1 MDDTERRPVGRPRS
15 LTDERVADAIIACGF
30 TDLKAVDVAERLSV
44 NPATLYRH
52 VSGHTEMVNLA
63 VSRLVAT
70 TVWPALDGDRWRE
83 YLESVTWTLWNLVRS
98 HPGLATAS
106 PAVGI
111 TNPELMS
118 LYSGICLDLIGA
130 GFAPADAG
138 LAVDFVLDL
147 AIDSLKMRET
157 LASQAAAD
165 PAVEN
170 WYRNLDADLAE
181 AMRES
186 MHGDPAAWFGRKL
199 EVALDGIEHVLRR

>member
-1 MDDTERRPVGRPRS
+1 MDDSERRPVGRPRS

-30 TDLKAVDVAERLSV
+30 TDLKAVDVAERLAV

-52 VSGHTEMVNLA
+52 VSGHAEMVDLA
-63 VSRLVAT
+63 VSRLVST
-70 TVWPALDGDRWRE
+70 TDWPTIESDWRE
-83 YLESVTWTLWNLVRS
+83 YLETVTWTLWHLVRS

-111 TNPELMS
+111 TNPQLMA
-118 LYSGICLDLIGA
+118 LYSGICLDLIAA

-157 LASQAAAD
+157 LAAQAAAD
-165 PAVEN
+165 PTVET
-170 WYRNLDADLAE
+170 WYRNLDEGLAE

-186 MHGDPAAWFGRKL
+186 MHGDPATWFGRKL
-199 EVALDGIEHVLRR
+199 EVALDGIEHVLAP